1 MKFFVYLASIISIIA
16 LAGLFVLKQPN
27 GQPWLSLDGFLPN
40 AQVIDEKINSVN
52 SRLQHVFDKYPPRKE
67 NNVKVYRWKD
77 SNGHW
82 SYSDKPQ
89 AHFESEEIL
98 FDPKDI
104 IVLPAFDEPTIAT
117 TKSISKEKHDDVS
130 PDSVITTP
138 SKVLDLYKGANNVQ
152 KLMDARQQKVSK
164 AIKDSTG

>member
-1 MKFFVYLASIISIIA
+1 MKFFVYLISIISIIA
-16 LAGLFVLKQPN
+16 LAGLFVFKQPN
-27 GQPWLSLDGFLPN
+27 GQPWLSLDVFFPN
-40 AQVIDEKINSVN
+40 AQVINEKINLATN
-52 SRLQHVFDKYPPRKE
+52 KLQQVFEKYAPEKE

-89 AHFESEEIL
+89 APFESEEIL

-104 IVLPAFDEPTIAT
+104 IVLPAFDAPTID
-117 TKSISKEKHDDVS
+117 SSNSNSKEKHNDVS
-130 PDSVITTP
+130 PNSVITTP
-138 SKVLDLYKGANNVQ
+138 SKVLDLYKNANNVQ
-152 KLMDARQQKVSK
+152 KLTDARQQKISK